1 MEAKKL
7 YFMDKVIDL
16 AMTKLFQLAEY
27 VCRRCSSAE
36 DEPAATQ
43 EVVPT
48 IHFTNEDK
56 AAIKRVESNACI
68 SSFEREQ
75 PRLKIKIVEGELFK

>member
-7 YFMDKVIDL
+7 CFMDKVIDL

-27 VCRRCSSAE
+27 VCNMCSSIT